1 MDLSQWAQLFT
12 TLDQLPMILEEFET
26 RLIALEDQMTTQ
38 KEIAARLDNITNA
51 MAGDIETIRS
61 QFADLR
67 DAQASGNQ
75 AAISAA
81 MDALVPSIVG
91 LERTETVLRT
101 IGRDPN
107 AIIPAD
113 SERR

>member
-12 TLDQLPMILEEFET
+12 TLDQLPMILEEFE
-26 RLIALEDQMTTQ
+26 
-38 KEIAARLDNITNA
+38 TNA